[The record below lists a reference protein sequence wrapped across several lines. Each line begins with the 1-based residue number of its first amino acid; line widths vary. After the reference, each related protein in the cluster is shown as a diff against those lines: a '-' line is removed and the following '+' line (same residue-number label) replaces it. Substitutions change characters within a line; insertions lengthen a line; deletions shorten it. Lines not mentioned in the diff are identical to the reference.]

1 MKHTLWMVL
10 VLFGGIQVHAQ
21 QAKAVKQF
29 TLKEAVEFAK
39 KNNIAL
45 KNGELDVKLAE
56 KQVQETLAQ
65 GLPQI
70 NASANFTN
78 NTTIATMGMFTL
90 IPGTEPQ
97 PAKFGQPYTA
107 TGSITASQLL
117 FDGGFLMGVKGA
129 REFVNMS
136 RVNLKRNNVETE
148 VNVSTSYYL
157 ALSIQANLK
166 LIESNLET
174 LKKTRDDL
182 EATYKVGL
190 VEKINFDRA
199 SLQYSN
205 LNLSLLKARDNYAIS
220 LLVLKLQ
227 MGMNLNDSI
236 VLTDNLQGLYDNNKP
251 IVTEAQVDYS
261 KRTEIQII
269 DQNITLNTLN
279 KKRYQFG
286 YAPTLSIMAQH
297 QQNAFS
303 ENFSALPNT
312 WYPGTFWALNM
323 SVPIFNGMRKSSQ
336 VQQAK
341 IEIEKAE
348 NQRDNMV
355 MNIDREVLAA
365 KQVYLRASQ
374 QIELQRTNLA
384 LAEEI
389 YKNTQSRSS
398 SGVGSSLEL
407 TTSINDLEIARLNF
421 ITTVYDYFVAQL
433 EYRRAMGDIN

>member
-1 MKHTLWMVL
+1 M
-10 VLFGGIQVHAQ
+10 
-21 QAKAVKQF
+21 
-29 TLKEAVEFAK
+29 
-39 KNNIAL
+39 
-45 KNGELDVKLAE
+45 
-56 KQVQETLAQ
+56 

-70 NASANFTN
+70 YAGANFTN
-78 NTTIATMGMFTL
+78 NTTIATLGIIDFPGMAPT
-90 IPGTEPQ
+90 

-107 TGSITASQLL
+107 SANITASQLL

-136 RVNLKRNNVETE
+136 KVNLKRNNIETE

-166 LIESNLET
+166 LIERNLET

-190 VEKINFDRA
+190 IEKINFDRA
-199 SLQYSN
+199 SLQYNN
-205 LNLSLLKARDNYAIS
+205 LNLNLLKARDSYAIS

-236 VLTDNLQGLYDNNKP
+236 VLTDSLQGLYNSNKP
-251 IVTEAQVDYS
+251 IATETAVDYS

-269 DQNITLNTLN
+269 DQNITLNNLN

-303 ENFSALPNT
+303 ENFSSLTNT
-312 WYPGTFWALNM
+312 WYPGTFWALNL
-323 SVPIFNGMRKSSQ
+323 SVPIFNGMQKSSQ
-336 VQQAK
+336 IQQAK

-355 MNIDREVLAA
+355 MNIDREVLSA

-389 YKNTQSRSS
+389 YKNTQSRSA
-398 SGVGSSLEL
+398 SGIGSSLEL
-407 TTSINDLEIARLNF
+407 TTSLNDLEVARLNF

-433 EYRRAMGDIN
+433 DYRRAMGDIN